1 MYFLSMHQKKSSRQY
16 HHKSSESVYFVGEK
30 RPAQLCVNS
39 CLSWILRDDSTRNVY
54 LSLSFTGYTNVL
66 KTFKV
71 DANLVLEVTLQ
82 I

>member
-16 HHKSSESVYFVGEK
+16 HHKSSECILSERK
-30 RPAQLCVNS
+30 DS

-71 DANLVLEVTLQ
+71 DANLVHEVTLQ